1 MNPSPKRDKPVILIV
16 DDVPTNIK
24 ILADA
29 LCHDYQIKVDSDG
42 REALVTA
49 HNAPQPDLI
58 LLDIMMPD
66 MDGYEVLRRLK
77 NDPATAKIPVI
88 FVTAKSAES
97 DEEYGLNLGAVDYIA
112 KPYSIPITKARIRNH
127 IALKQQA
134 DMLEALSLID
144 PLTHIPNRR
153 SLDANLDVEWKRA
166 VREQQPLS
174 LLMID
179 IDHFKRYNDHYGHG
193 AGDDC
198 LRRVAEALSEGV
210 FRPGDTVARYG
221 GEEFVILLPQTAR
234 QPAGRIAEQL
244 RRRILDLNLPHAY
257 SSAGASISISIGC
270 ATGGADTGIAS
281 AIELLQAADAMLYQ
295 AKAQGRNR
303 VVAA

>member
-1 MNPSPKRDKPVILIV
+1 MNPTKRDKPIILIV

-24 ILADA
+24 ILAEA

-42 REALVTA
+42 GEALATA
-49 HNAPQPDLI
+49 HRAPQPDLI

-77 NDPATAKIPVI
+77 NDPATSKIPVI
-88 FVTAKSAES
+88 FVTAKSAEN
-97 DEEYGLNLGAVDYIA
+97 DEAYGLNLGAVDYIA
-112 KPYSIPITKARIRNH
+112 KPFSIPITKARIRNH

-153 SLDANLDVEWKRA
+153 SLDANLETEWKRA
-166 VREQQPLS
+166 VREHQPLS
-174 LLMID
+174 LLMVD
-179 IDHFKRYNDHYGHG
+179 IDHFKHYNDNYGHG

-198 LRRVAEALSEGV
+198 LRRVAAALLEGI
-210 FRPGDTVARYG
+210 FRPGDSVARYG

-234 QPAGRIAEQL
+234 QPAGQVAEQL
-244 RRRILDLNLPHAY
+244 RRGILNLNLPHAY
-257 SSAGASISISIGC
+257 SSVDSRVSISIGC
-270 ATGGADTGIAS
+270 ATSGADTDITS
-281 AIELLQAADAMLYQ
+281 PTELLQKADEMLYQ
-295 AKAQGRNR
+295 AKAAGRNR
-303 VVAA
+303 VAVA